1 MNAEVT
7 IHHVLSDGRKLDSI
21 DGFVIPNSGLTAA
34 VYQIAA
40 EFKRKHKTP
49 KEVETIETT

>member
-1 MNAEVT
+1 MNVDVT

-40 EFKRKHKTP
+40 ELNRKRRTP
-49 KEVETIETT
+49 KEVEDH

>member
-40 EFKRKHKTP
+40 EFKRKHETP
-49 KEVETIETT
+49 KEVEDH

>member
-1 MNAEVT
+1 MNAEIT
-7 IHHVLSDGRKLDSI
+7 IHHVLSDGRRLDNI

-40 EFKRKHKTP
+40 ELNRKRRTP
-49 KEVETIETT
+49 KEAEDQ